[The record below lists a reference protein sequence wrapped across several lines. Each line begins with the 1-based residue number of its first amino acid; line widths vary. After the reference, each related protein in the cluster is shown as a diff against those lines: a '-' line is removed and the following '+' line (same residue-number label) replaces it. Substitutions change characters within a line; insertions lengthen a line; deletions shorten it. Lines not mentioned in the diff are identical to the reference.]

1 MRRLQAAIFGL
12 FLIGFVA
19 ACGGGGTTYSAPRP
33 ISTPTPTPTPS
44 PTPVPNAQVVRISFE
59 LHESTDPTYGPVWFF
74 APSGATSA
82 QVIRVKSGSL
92 VVFQHDDND
101 PPHTASGLGSSGFP
115 SAFDNSSGT
124 TQSGATIDGST
135 TWSTGS
141 LVGPAMSQ
149 VFTIGPP
156 GVYYFG
162 CAYHYAG
169 VPTSTNMSMGDVLVA
184 S

>member
-1 MRRLQAAIFGL
+1 MRIVQLATLGSL
-12 FLIGFVA
+12 LIGVVT
-19 ACGGGGTTYSAPRP
+19 ACGGGTSSYSAPRP
-33 ISTPTPTPTPS
+33 ISSPTPTPS
-44 PTPVPNAQVVRISFE
+44 PTPIANAQVIRISFE
-59 LHESTDPTYGPVWFF
+59 LNETTDPTYGPVWFY
-74 APSGATSA
+74 APSGATTA
-82 QVIRVKSGSL
+82 AVIRVKSGSQ

-115 SAFDNSSGT
+115 AAFNNSSGMT
-124 TQSGATIDGST
+124 RNGTTIDGST
-135 TWSTGS
+135 TWSTGTLS
-141 LVGPAMSQ
+141 GAAMSQ

-169 VPTSTNMSMGDVLVA
+169 VPSSTNQSMGDVLVA